1 MNYKVLIAD
10 DNPLI
15 CKSLRETIH
24 WKKYQCTVVQC
35 AENGKE
41 AWNLIT
47 QLKPEIVITDIK
59 MPEMDGLELTDK
71 IRKQYPEILII
82 MITGYQEFEYAKRA
96 ISLGV
101 KELVLKPIDN
111 KKMEEA
117 LQKVTDSLSTEN
129 EKDEFRKKI
138 QKENAQYIEKERK
151 NEKNNILKNM
161 LLSGSFLESDEILQE
176 NSWLKDHNYGII
188 IGRPVCYDKQI
199 VGTIRQIIEHDFE
212 RIFSKN
218 NCVNLIIRQD
228 LVFIIGINK
237 SWSSRSYRVYM
248 KNILYHIQDHI
259 KEIYETPVKVSF
271 CLSSLTTDIKE
282 IICNYEQAEK
292 YLNREMFSG
301 NSGSVIIIQPVS
313 KEKNKSKLTLKD
325 MNNLYQLIE
334 TSDQKSVLQEAD
346 SIISDILD
354 ISGKDVFKA
363 KCLLSEICIS
373 LYKYYEKKLPEINQD
388 YSINQILEAVNKIKD
403 VDEGRTYLGQ
413 MGIEIQKYNKKQELE
428 QNPTIVQ
435 AMEYIRRNYKGNVT
449 LSTLADY
456 LNMNPSYLSRF
467 LKKETGSNFVDIL
480 AHVRMEKAKKLLDE
494 GIRVVE
500 VGEQVGYS
508 DYTYF
513 YQVFKRFEGI
523 SPSEYKRGKKN

>member
-24 WKKYQCTVVQC
+24 WEKYQCTVEQC

-59 MPEMDGLELTDK
+59 MPEMDGLELTEK
-71 IRKQYPEILII
+71 IKKWYPGTLII

-117 LQKVTDSLSTEN
+117 LQKVTDSLSVEN

-138 QKENAQYIEKERK
+138 QRENAQYIEKERK

-161 LLSGSFLESDEILQE
+161 LLSGNFLASDEILQE

-188 IGRPVCYDKQI
+188 IGRPLCYDKQI

-228 LVFIIGINK
+228 LVFIVGIDK
-237 SWSSRSYRVYM
+237 SWSSRSY
-248 KNILYHIQDHI
+248 
-259 KEIYETPVKVSF
+259 
-271 CLSSLTTDIKE
+271 
-282 IICNYEQAEK
+282 
-292 YLNREMFSG
+292 
-301 NSGSVIIIQPVS
+301 
-313 KEKNKSKLTLKD
+313 
-325 MNNLYQLIE
+325 
-334 TSDQKSVLQEAD
+334 
-346 SIISDILD
+346 
-354 ISGKDVFKA
+354 
-363 KCLLSEICIS
+363 S
-373 LYKYYEKKLPEINQD
+373 LYE
-388 YSINQILEAVNKIKD
+388 
-403 VDEGRTYLGQ
+403 
-413 MGIEIQKYNKKQELE
+413 
-428 QNPTIVQ
+428 
-435 AMEYIRRNYKGNVT
+435 EYFV
-449 LSTLADY
+449 
-456 LNMNPSYLSRF
+456 SY
-467 LKKETGSNFVDIL
+467 TGS
-480 AHVRMEKAKKLLDE
+480 
-494 GIRVVE
+494 
-500 VGEQVGYS
+500 
-508 DYTYF
+508 
-513 YQVFKRFEGI
+513 
-523 SPSEYKRGKKN
+523 YKRNLWNFC

>member
-1 MNYKVLIAD
+1 MRYKVLIAD

-15 CKSLRETIH
+15 CESLRKTIH
-24 WKKYQCTVVQC
+24 WEKYQCSVVQC
-35 AENGKE
+35 VENGKE
-41 AWNLIT
+41 AWNQIIR
-47 QLKPEIVITDIK
+47 LKPEIVITDIK
-59 MPEMDGLELTDK
+59 MPEMDGLELTEK
-71 IRKQYPEILII
+71 IKEQNPGILII
-82 MITGYQEFEYAKRA
+82 MITGYQDFEYAKRA

-111 KKMEEA
+111 KEMEEA
-117 LQKVTDSLSTEN
+117 LKKVTDDLSLE
-129 EKDEFRKKI
+129 
-138 QKENAQYIEKERK
+138 

-161 LLSGSFLESDEILQE
+161 FLSGSLLELDEILKE

-188 IGRPVCYDKQI
+188 IGRPLCSDKQI
-199 VGTIRQIIEHDFE
+199 VGTIRQIIEHDIE
-212 RIFSKN
+212 EIFSKN

-228 LVFIIGINK
+228 LVFIVGINK
-237 SWSSRSYRVYM
+237 SWSSRNYRVYM
-248 KNILYHIQDHI
+248 KNILYNIQDHI
-259 KEIYETPVKVSF
+259 KKIYETSVKVSF

-282 IICNYEQAEK
+282 IICNYERAEK

-301 NSGSVIIIQPVS
+301 NPGSVIIIQPVS
-313 KEKNKSKLTLKD
+313 NEKNKEKLTLKD
-325 MNNLYQLIE
+325 MNNFYQLIE
-334 TSDQKSVLQEAD
+334 SSDQKSVLGEVD

-354 ISGKDVFKA
+354 ISGKDVFKT
-363 KCLLSEICIS
+363 KCLLNEICIS
-373 LYKYYEKKLPEINQD
+373 LHKYYEKKLPEINQD
-388 YSINQILEAVNKIKD
+388 YSINQILEAINKIRD
-403 VDEGRTYLGQ
+403 VDEGRTYLNQ
-413 MGIEIQKYNKKQELE
+413 MAVEIQSHHKKHISG

-435 AMEYIRRNYKGNVT
+435 AMEYIRKNYKGNVT

-480 AHVRMEKAKKLLDE
+480 ARIRMEKAKKLLDE
-494 GIRVVE
+494 GVRVVE

-523 SPSEYKRGKKN
+523 SPSEYKRGKKS

>member
-1 MNYKVLIAD
+1 MNYKVLIVD

-15 CKSLRETIH
+15 CKSLRETIN
-24 WKKYQCTVVQC
+24 WEKYQSTVMQC

-41 AWNLIT
+41 AWKLIT

-71 IRKQYPEILII
+71 IRKKYPDTLII

-129 EKDEFRKKI
+129 KKDEFRKKI

-161 LLSGSFLESDEILQE
+161 LLSGSFLEWNEILQE

-188 IGRPVCYDKQI
+188 IGRPVCYDNQI
-199 VGTIRQIIEHDFE
+199 VGIIRQIIQHEFE
-212 RIFSKN
+212 KTFGKN

-228 LVFIIGINK
+228 IVFIVGIDK
-237 SWSSRSYRVYM
+237 SWSPRSYRVYM

-259 KEIYETPVKVSF
+259 KETYETSVKVSF
-271 CLSSLTTDIKE
+271 CLSSLITDIKE
-282 IICNYEQAEK
+282 IICNYEQTEK

-301 NSGSVIIIQPVS
+301 NSGSVIITRPFS
-313 KEKNKSKLTLKD
+313 KEKNESKLILKD
-325 MNNLYQLIE
+325 MNILYKLIE
-334 TSDQKSVLQEAD
+334 TSDQKSVLQEVD

-354 ISGKDVFKA
+354 ISGKDVFKT
-363 KCLLSEICIS
+363 KCLISEVCIS
-373 LYKYYEKKLPEINQD
+373 LYKYYEKKLPEMNHD
-388 YSINQILEAVNKIKD
+388 YSINKILEFVNKIKD
-403 VDEGRTYLGQ
+403 VGEGRTYLSQ
-413 MGIEIQKYNKKQELE
+413 IVIEIQTYNKKQELG
-428 QNPTIVQ
+428 QNPVIVQ
-435 AMEYIRRNYKGNVT
+435 AIEYIKRNYKNDIK

-456 LNMNPSYLSRF
+456 LNMNASYLSRF
-467 LKKETGSNFVDIL
+467 LKKETGRNFVDIL
-480 AHVRMEKAKKLLDE
+480 AHVRMEKAKKLLDK
-494 GIRVVE
+494 GMRVVE

-523 SPSEYKRGKKN
+523 SPSEYKKGKKN